1 MLEIKYA
8 LVHLSEEALS
18 RIESF
23 YQVYYVNRVELQ
35 LFRNREVSL
44 EPKEEIELRQVE
56 VSQLSEGI

>member
-1 MLEIKYA
+1 M
-8 LVHLSEEALS
+8 HLSDEALS